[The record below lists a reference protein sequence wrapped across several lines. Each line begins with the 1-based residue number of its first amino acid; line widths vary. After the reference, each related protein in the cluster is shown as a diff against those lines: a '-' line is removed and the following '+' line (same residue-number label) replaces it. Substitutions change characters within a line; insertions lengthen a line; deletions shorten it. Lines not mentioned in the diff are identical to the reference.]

1 MDLIMPKNLSF
12 QDFVARDKTPM
23 LAVSRTYESIN
34 EVVERV
40 NEWIESEG
48 VEVSHVETL
57 LLSGVPASSGGT
69 STNEAVFNAGPFSA
83 WHQVVRVW
91 YTSRS
96 SV

>member
-1 MDLIMPKNLSF
+1 MDLLMPKKLSF
-12 QDFVARDKTPM
+12 QDFVARDKTQM
-23 LAVSRTYESIN
+23 LAVSRTYESIT
-34 EVVERV
+34 EVVDRV

-48 VEVSHVETL
+48 VEVSQVETL
-57 LLSGVPASSGGT
+57 MLVGVPKSSGGT
-69 STNEAVFNAGPFSA
+69 STNEAVFNVGPFSA